1 MWKQIYSLRWPL
13 PPLPKIDFSKEMV
26 VVVALGGRPT
36 GGYGIVVDGAYER
49 DERLEISVSSHS
61 PRKSCFLTQG
71 ITEPVDIVRLPKT
84 ERSVVFR
91 ETEVVHEC
99 K

>member
-1 MWKQIYSLRWPL
+1 
-13 PPLPKIDFSKEMV
+13 LPKIDFSKEMV

-36 GGYGIVVDGAYER
+36 GGYGIVVDRAYER
-49 DERLEISVSSHS
+49 DDRLEVIVRSLT
-61 PRKSCFLTQG
+61 PAKSCFLIQAT
-71 ITEPVDIVRLPKT
+71 TAPVDIVRIPKT